1 MLDIVEIRR
10 RLQDR
15 NLSEVAR
22 RIGFTRAHLSN
33 IYNGKTDGS
42 YKVLKLLSDYLEGKD
57 FLQSDLSRS

>member
-57 FLQSDLSRS
+57 FLQSDPSRS

>member
-57 FLQSDLSRS
+57 FLQSDPSRA

>member
-33 IYNGKTDGS
+33 IYNGKADGS

-57 FLQSDLSRS
+57 FLQSDPSRA